1 MGERES
7 NALWSKI
14 VYFFEC
20 NLFKKIVDLWPL
32 FAKKTIFQLLI
43 FIFFFAMPFRWYAVP
58 KYFASSFNKSC
69 MFLRLNEWKYSF
81 KLSLVQA
88 LLPFHLAVYI
98 FYDSSYLFQS
108 FLLQLYCPFIYP
120 SCALCAVNRWRTMT
134 TCIGMSVWMSFF
146 FNRVILERNKPFHRF
161 LCKIV
166 SFQLDGPFGGGRE
179 QCCA

>member
-1 MGERES
+1 MHSE
-7 NALWSKI
+7 
-14 VYFFEC
+14 
-20 NLFKKIVDLWPL
+20 
-32 FAKKTIFQLLI
+32 AKL
-43 FIFFFAMPFRWYAVP
+43 FIFSSATCSKRSLTSDLYSQKKRFFSFWFLFFFLQCHFVDMLFRNTSHPPLINHVCSWDWMNENIHSNLVSSKHYYRSTWQSI
-58 KYFASSFNKSC
+58 YFMIRRIC
-69 MFLRLNEWKYSF
+69 
-81 KLSLVQA
+81 
-88 LLPFHLAVYI
+88 
-98 FYDSSYLFQS
+98 SYFRQS